1 MKKGL
6 LFICSVV
13 FLVLL
18 TGCGGWTEEDA
29 KNATQAYL
37 DYFFKGD
44 NENLAKYMNNTTEKE
59 LEEERKEGRETLIQS
74 RFKESV
80 PVTDALKTEYGDFYI
95 ELMSKSHY
103 MVGEPVETE
112 EGFEVPVQIEPIM
125 SLSDGRFTFLDVQLN
140 EELPDADLN
149 ERVYSS
155 ELKRMQKLMETP
167 SYGEPE
173 EVIMHIT
180 DSEDGYVFS
189 DDDLSLIAEKACTI
203 DRHWDSDRA
212 EEAAEMLFKGAF
224 EGKYAEM
231 AEWTVAS
238 EKEIEGFFESIIG
251 KEYAKVVIDES
262 AAAFI
267 KELGLPDTYSCPDS
281 VAETFSDALRNIL
294 KGTKHEI
301 TGIECKEDEYI
312 VSVRLTPYDTEKIG
326 DELNARLSADAEFL
340 PQIQEFID
348 REYEL
353 FAEIL
358 NEKVENEQY
367 AEPVDFQFHMRF
379 DDNKMYQPDMD
390 EFFDIFNSFVPG
402 A

>member
-1 MKKGL
+1 
-6 LFICSVV
+6 
-13 FLVLL
+13 
-18 TGCGGWTEEDA
+18 
-29 KNATQAYL
+29 
-37 DYFFKGD
+37 
-44 NENLAKYMNNTTEKE
+44 
-59 LEEERKEGRETLIQS
+59 
-74 RFKESV
+74 
-80 PVTDALKTEYGDFYI
+80 
-95 ELMSKSHY
+95 
-103 MVGEPVETE
+103 
-112 EGFEVPVQIEPIM
+112 
-125 SLSDGRFTFLDVQLN
+125 
-140 EELPDADLN
+140 
-149 ERVYSS
+149 
-155 ELKRMQKLMETP
+155 
-167 SYGEPE
+167 
-173 EVIMHIT
+173 
-180 DSEDGYVFS
+180 
-189 DDDLSLIAEKACTI
+189 
-203 DRHWDSDRA
+203 
-212 EEAAEMLFKGAF
+212 MLFKGAF